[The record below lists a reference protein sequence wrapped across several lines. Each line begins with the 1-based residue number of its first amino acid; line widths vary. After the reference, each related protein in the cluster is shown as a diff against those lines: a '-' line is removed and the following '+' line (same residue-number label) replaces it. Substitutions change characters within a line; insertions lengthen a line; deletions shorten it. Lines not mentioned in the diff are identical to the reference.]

1 MTDAAPD
8 IGALMT
14 QLGGA
19 ARAARPALAAAST
32 AQKNAALSAA
42 SRSMRTQSAA
52 ILAANDEDMARAR
65 ANGASRP
72 RCSIAYGSMQR
83 ASRQWRA
90 GSTKSPRCPIRSA
103 A

>member
-8 IGALMT
+8 IAALMT
-14 QLGGA
+14 QLGRA

-65 ANGASRP
+65 ARASRP

-90 GSTKSPRCPIRSA
+90 GSTKSPRYPIR
-103 A
+103 